1 VTDDAEP
8 SSAAQSGIAGSA
20 CVTLRIIWPNF
31 LPAFWHNRPKLAE
44 RIATDPSAEVMILIA
59 GATGTNGM
67 ELIQLLARQG
77 IGIRALVR
85 SPDRP
90 WQLRICPELS

>member
-31 LPAFWHNRPKLAE
+31 LPSVWHNWPKLAE
-44 RIATDPSAEVMILIA
+44 RVVADPSAEVMILI
-59 GATGTNGM
+59 
-67 ELIQLLARQG
+67 LICAKIPKSSERTLPNKEYSTLICLLAGFMRLEVDS
-77 IGIRALVR
+77 RFH
-85 SPDRP
+85 
-90 WQLRICPELS
+90 